1 MDTAMSER
9 ANETRRHEPDFKA
22 LPRERLEH
30 MEAAGAEVLECH
42 RVLRKTNDN
51 IVGEVLRHEGTFYQ
65 WQHYPKGDVFDG
77 ESNAQYYYHAHPAGE
92 RKPEHGHFHTFLRP
106 KGMPKGIRPADV
118 PHEDAPKAQNDK
130 LSHLIAISMDRPGNP
145 VRLFTTNRWVT
156 GEVWYRAEDVR
167 AMLDRFAI
175 DHTRP
180 SWPTNRWI
188 TAMVQLFR
196 PQIESLLIA
205 RDEAIDSW
213 RERNPDRDVF
223 EDRELEV
230 TSDLEIS
237 VDNQI
242 RKIRHALKG

>member
-1 MDTAMSER
+1 MDTAMSKE
-9 ANETRRHEPDFKA
+9 NNSTDRHKPDFKA
-22 LPRERLEH
+22 LPRELLER

-106 KGMPKGIRPADV
+106 KGMPRGIKPADV
-118 PHEDAPKAQNDK
+118 PHKDAPKGANDK
-130 LSHLIAISMDRPGNP
+130 LSHLIAISMDRPGFP
-145 VRLFTTNRWVT
+145 VRLFSTNRWVT
-156 GEVWYRAEDVR
+156 GEVWYSAKDVC
-167 AMLDRFAI
+167 AMLDRFVI

-196 PQIESLLIA
+196 PQIESLLYA
-205 RDEAIDSW
+205 RDEAVESW
-213 RERNPDRDVF
+213 QARHPDGDVF

-237 VDNQI
+237 VDSQVRQI
-242 RKIRHALKG
+242 RQALKD